1 MPYNL
6 NSLKW
11 KRRINMH
18 ESIKD
23 RQVMEI
29 YQKLLERIRES
40 TDHKLFDNMFSG
52 DSFELKSLDNGHAL
66 FVADSESNAAMIRSA
81 FSTMITNDL
90 NEITESKYTIEI
102 TDRFSYAKRKDAV
115 EQADTKFF
123 QNCHISSTYT
133 FENFVTGPC
142 NKDAYLASLFAVEN
156 PGKSNPIFL
165 YSKSGL
171 GKTHLLQAIGNSY
184 KSKHPDS
191 RVLFITTDDFVSEF
205 VRFIKGNKGSENLK
219 DFFSTVDIL
228 LVDDIQFLARKED
241 TQVMFFNVF
250 NLLVSQGKQIVITS
264 DRSPVELKGL
274 QDRLVSRFSGG
285 LSIGITNPDKDT
297 LVEILKM
304 KIKANNLKVEFFEP
318 QVLDYLA
325 FNYSKNVRELEG
337 AFTKLLFALTIHK
350 PEGKITLQFT
360 KSVFEDDE
368 VRRLQSGKIDI
379 GKIISEVAQYYSLT
393 ESQLKS
399 KVRTSQIALARQI
412 AMYLSRTLLNLP
424 YQEIGRQFGK
434 DHTTVLANVQ
444 KIDKNMNS
452 DPTLKKAVKEL
463 TDDIKKAS

>member
-1 MPYNL
+1 
-6 NSLKW
+6 
-11 KRRINMH
+11 MH

-23 RQVMEI
+23 RQINDI
-29 YQKLLERIRES
+29 YQKLLERLRDS
-40 TDHKLFDNMFSG
+40 TDPRLFDTMFSE
-52 DSFELKSLDNGHAL
+52 DSFELKSLDNGKAV

-81 FSTMITNDL
+81 FLTLITNDL
-90 NEITESKYTIEI
+90 NDITESKYTVEI
-102 TDRFSYAKRKDAV
+102 TDRMTYLKRKNAV
-115 EQADTKFF
+115 DQADTKFF
-123 QNCHISSTYT
+123 QNCHISSQYT
-133 FENFVTGPC
+133 FDNFVTGPC
-142 NKDAYLASLFAVEN
+142 NKDAYLAALFAVEN

-184 KSKHPDS
+184 KMKHPDA

-205 VRFIKGNKGSENLK
+205 VRYIKGNKDSENLK
-219 DFFSTVDIL
+219 DFFSTVDLL
-228 LVDDIQFLARKED
+228 LVDDIQFLAGKED

-250 NLLVSQGKQIVITS
+250 NLLVSQGKQIVLTS
-264 DRSPVELKGL
+264 DRSPSELKGL

-285 LSIGITNPDKDT
+285 LSIGISNPDKDT
-297 LVEILKM
+297 LIEILKM
-304 KIKANNLKVEFFEP
+304 KIKANNLDVNFFEP
-318 QVLDYLA
+318 QVLEYLA

-350 PEGKITLQFT
+350 PEGKATLQFT

-368 VRRLQSGKIDI
+368 VRRSKSSKVDI
-379 GKIISEVAQYYSLT
+379 SQIITEVAQYYSLT

-412 AMYLSRTLLNLP
+412 AMYLSRSILDLP

-434 DHTTVLANVQ
+434 DHTTVLANVS
-444 KIDKNMNS
+444 KIEKTQAN
-452 DPTLKKAVKEL
+452 DPSMKKVLTEL
-463 TDDIKKAS
+463 TNTIRKGA